1 LLFDTGHLTQIL
13 TNLCTNACVHG
24 DPDKPIT
31 IRVFVD
37 SSLALGVE
45 IADQGPGIGNDIMEQ
60 IFEPFYTTSHQGSGL
75 GLYIVAQLCELNN
88 ASISARINKDNG
100 TSFILRM
107 PSTSID
113 TDNQQAL

>member
-1 LLFDTGHLTQIL
+1 MQFDTGHLNQIL

-37 SSLALGVE
+37 SAVVLCLE
-45 IADQGPGIGNDIMEQ
+45 IADQGPGINNDILEQ

-88 ASISARINKDNG
+88 ASISARINQYNG
-100 TSFILRM
+100 ASFILRM
-107 PSTSID
+107 TSTSID
-113 TDNQQAL
+113 TDNQQTS